1 MKIAVFMARIYLL
14 TGLGR
19 VSSPFLVCMCHR
31 LLNTFLIYQEI
42 RDWVCSFTPFYSSLC
57 NCINDFFS
65 SSMPKNHIFYPK
77 IWPKYARSVN
87 AHIVVLFIVK

>member
-57 NCINDFFS
+57 NCINDFFF
-65 SSMPKNHIFYPK
+65 I
-77 IWPKYARSVN
+77 KYAQKSYFLPQDL
-87 AHIVVLFIVK
+87 AEIC